1 MTTTFTFSSAETR
14 AIEKIQ
20 FGILSPDEIDKM
32 SVCEVETAET
42 TVNGKPKLGGL
53 LDPRM
58 GSIDKM
64 QRCATCDGTMS
75 ECPGHFGNIKLAR
88 PVFHIS
94 HIKTIVKVLQCV
106 CFHCSLIK
114 SDNSN
119 RLFKRAKRYTN
130 PKVRFREVGNIC
142 KKERRC
148 HIGTAQ
154 GDEQNADQDQQA
166 DVTTSHGG
174 CGGIQPEIKRDGL
187 KLYAVFKGT
196 ANDQPAKQEVTPEHV
211 LQIFKR
217 ISVEDI
223 QTMGFDPEFARP
235 EWMIVTQ
242 VPVPPPQ
249 VRPSVQRGNGMRSED
264 DLTYMLANVVKSN
277 ANLQRQEGAGTAQH
291 QIEEMLSLLQFH
303 VSTIVNN
310 QIPGIPPASHK
321 NGRPMKALRERLKGK
336 EGRVRG
342 NLMGKRVDFSARTV
356 ITADPNIAIDEL
368 GVPRSIALNLTV
380 PEVVTPFNFER
391 MQKLVSN
398 GPLEHPGAKYVVRED
413 GTRIDL
419 RFVRKLSEIPLEY
432 GYKVERHMQDGDVV
446 LFNRQ
451 PSLHKMSMM
460 GHRIRVMPYS
470 TFRLNLSVTTPYNA
484 DFDGDEMNMHVPQSM
499 LTKSELI
506 ELMMVPKNIVSPQAN
521 KPVISLVQDTLLG
534 ASKITRRDV
543 FLKKDQMLNNLMYL
557 NDFDG
562 KVPIP
567 AILKPEPLW
576 TGKQLF
582 SMILPKVNVTRF
594 ASTHDDKLDSAVIE
608 DDDISSG
615 DTKVLIEQG
624 ELISGICDKV
634 TLGNGGGS
642 LIHVICMDKGS
653 EEGKLFLGAAQK
665 VVNYWLLHTG
675 FSIGIADT
683 IADKET
689 NKNIEDTLEKAKQ
702 DVSKLVDNAQRGK
715 LELEPGRTVQQSFES
730 QVNSVLNKA
739 RDDAGSRAQ
748 KSLSH
753 RNNIKAMVTGGS
765 KGSFINISQIIA
777 CVGQQNVEG
786 ARIPFGFRNRTL
798 PHFSQDDS
806 GPESRGFV
814 ANSYLRGL
822 RPDEF
827 FFHAMGGREGLID
840 TAVKTSETG
849 YIQRR
854 LVKAMEDVSV
864 RYDGTVRDSQGNII
878 QFLYGEDGNDGS
890 KIEFQFLEILTMGD
904 SKFRQVFMYKFLE
917 DILERQGPRVIDSQ
931 LEELDVEYAKTAYET
946 LPTTEE
952 ERRIKVGDDNFITHE
967 HFMEVIQNPQ
977 SLIMIQNEYEQL
989 LKDRIQLRTET
1000 LPSGDP
1006 KVPMPVNLT
1015 RLILNAQK
1023 QFDIE
1028 MYKSVSDLS
1037 PIEIIETVKATTDKL
1052 VVIKSDDQLSSDAQ
1066 RDATLL
1072 IGILMRQT
1080 FASKRVLK
1088 EYKLDRA
1095 AFHWIMGE
1103 IENRFHLAQA
1113 QPGEM
1118 VGSLAAQSIGEPATQ
1133 MTLNTFHYAG
1143 VSSKNVTLGVPRLKE
1158 LINVAKNIKTP
1169 SLTVNLKTS
1178 IRADSEAAK
1187 KVQSEL
1193 EYTTLGTVTATGEII
1208 YDPDPKH
1215 SVIEKDQ
1222 HFIDDYFDMPQHSN
1236 MTVERLSPWVL
1247 RFVLDPKMMSDKKM
1261 SEIADKIESEFGED
1275 VKVMFSEDNADEL
1288 VILIRIMR
1296 DEKEKMAKQDGEE
1309 GEEEGDSDQTVEFLR
1324 RLESQMLNGMLLRG
1338 IPGIKKVFLRQA
1350 PVLQYNRD
1358 GKAIGK
1364 AAQKEWVLDTEGINL
1379 LAVLAHKDVDHTR
1392 TASNDINEIAEVFG
1406 IEACRNALMKELRRV
1421 IEFDG
1426 SYVNYRH
1433 LAILCDVM
1441 CNRGQLMAIS
1451 RHGINR
1457 SDTGPLMRS
1466 SFEETVE
1473 ILMDAATFS
1482 EVDTLRGVSSNI
1494 MVGQLAPIGTGCF
1507 DLHLDEEMLAQ
1518 AIIVDQGLPGM
1529 HAYGDMSP
1537 FGPRTPGMHTPYIGD
1552 EQSPAYPYSPS
1563 VMGTPYGADA
1573 AFSPIAP
1580 SPYSDAGGFSPYP
1593 SSPYG
1598 TSPLH
1603 SPRSPSYSPSSP
1615 REGYS
1620 PSSPA
1625 YSPTSPAYSPTS
1637 PAYTPTSPSYSP
1649 TSPAYSPTSPAYSPT
1664 SPSYSPTSPS
1674 YSPTSPS
1681 YSPTSPA
1688 YSPTSPA
1695 YSPTSPAYSPSMA
1708 NQHASPR
1715 SPSYSPTSP
1724 AYSPTSPSYSPH
1736 ASSNY
1741 SPTSPSYSPAGSGYS
1756 PSSPNYHASPNVA
1769 AGSGAYSPTSPSYS
1783 PSSPRYSHDDDEE
1796 MS

>member
-1 MTTTFTFSSAETR
+1 MSSTFSYSSAEVQT
-14 AIEKIQ
+14 INQIQ
-20 FGILSPDEIDKM
+20 FGLLNPDEIDKM
-32 SVCEVETAET
+32 SVCEIETAET
-42 TVNGKPKLGGL
+42 TVAGKPKLGGL

-58 GSIDKM
+58 GSIDRNVK
-64 QRCATCDGTMS
+64 CATCDGNMN
-75 ECPGHFGNIKLAR
+75 ECPGHFGNIKLAK

-94 HIKTIVKVLQCV
+94 MMSTIVKVLQCV
-106 CFHCSLIK
+106 CYHCSLLK
-114 SDNSN
+114 ADAND
-119 RLFKRAKRYTN
+119 RLFKRAKKFTN
-130 PKVRFREVGNIC
+130 PKVRFREIVNIC
-142 KKERRC
+142 KKEKRC
-148 HIGTAQ
+148 HIGVPQT
-154 GDEQNADQDQQA
+154 DENGEVPKDEKQENIA
-166 DVTTSHGG
+166 SPGHGG
-174 CGGIQPEIKRDGL
+174 CGGVQPEIRRDGL
-187 KLYAVFKGT
+187 KLYATFKVGAGT
-196 ANDQPAKQEVTPEHV
+196 DQPAKQEITPEHV

-217 ISVEDI
+217 ISDEDI
-223 QTMGFDPEFARP
+223 TTMGFSPIYCRP

-249 VRPSVQRGNGMRSED
+249 VRPSVQRGNGLRSED
-264 DLTYMLANVVKSN
+264 DLTYMLANIVK
-277 ANLQRQEGAGTAQH
+277 ANTNLLRQEQAGTVQH
-291 QIEEMLSLLQFH
+291 QIEEMWALLQFH
-303 VSTIVNN
+303 VASMVNN
-310 QIPGIPPASHK
+310 QIPGVPPASHK
-321 NGRPMKALRERLKGK
+321 NGRAMKAIRERLKGK

-380 PEVVTPFNFER
+380 PEIVTPFNYER
-391 MQKLVSN
+391 MQKLVNN
-398 GPLEHPGAKYVVRED
+398 GPLEHPGAKYIVRED
-413 GTRIDL
+413 GSRIDL

-432 GYKVERHMQDGDVV
+432 GSKVERHLQDGDVV

-499 LTKSELI
+499 LTRSELI
-506 ELMMVPKNIVSPQAN
+506 ELMMVPKNIISPQAN

-534 ASKITRRDV
+534 SSKITRRDV
-543 FLKKDQMLNNLMYL
+543 FIKKDQMMNCLMYL
-557 NDFDG
+557 DDFDG

-582 SMILPKVNVTRF
+582 SMIIPKVNLTRYS
-594 ASTHDDKLDSAVIE
+594 STHDDKLDKNTVE
-608 DDDISSG
+608 DDDISTG

-624 ELISGICDKV
+624 ELISGITDKQ

-642 LIHVICMDKGS
+642 LIHVICMDKGQ
-653 EEGKLFLGAAQK
+653 EEGKNFLGVAQK
-665 VVNYWLLHTG
+665 VVNHWLLHTG
-675 FSIGIADT
+675 FSIGVADT

-689 NKNIEDTLEKAKQ
+689 NENIEETLDKAKEE
-702 DVSKLVDNAQRGK
+702 VRKLVMQAQMGT
-715 LELEPGRTVQQSFES
+715 LELEPGRTVEQSFES
-730 QVNSVLNKA
+730 QVNGVLNKA

-786 ARIPFGFRNRTL
+786 ARIPFGFRNRSL
-798 PHFSQDDS
+798 PHFAQDDS

-822 RPDEF
+822 RPEEF

-854 LVKAMEDVSV
+854 LIKAMEDVSV
-864 RYDGTVRDSQGNII
+864 RYDGTVRDSTGNVV

-890 KIEFQFLEILTMGD
+890 RIEFQQMELLTMGEA
-904 SKFRQVFMYKFLE
+904 KFRQTFLFGFYKEVLQRQGEQRMDDNIDDDEEEVPYAITAYQTLPKGDEADNDQGMDDDYILPEVYE
-917 DILERQGPRVIDSQ
+917 DIIRNPSS
-931 LEELDVEYAKTAYET
+931 LD
-946 LPTTEE
+946 L
-952 ERRIKVGDDNFITHE
+952 
-967 HFMEVIQNPQ
+967 IQ
-977 SLIMIQNEYEQL
+977 SEYEQL
-989 LKDRIQLRTET
+989 VRDRHVLRKET
-1000 LPSGDP
+1000 LPSGEP

-1023 QFDIE
+1023 QFDID
-1028 MYKSVSDLS
+1028 MNRKSDLS
-1037 PIEIIETVKATTDKL
+1037 PVDIIQQVRATIDKL
-1052 VVIKSDDQLSSDAQ
+1052 VVVKGEDPLSKEAQ
-1066 RDATLL
+1066 VNATLL
-1072 IGILMRQT
+1072 IGILMRST
-1080 FASKRVLK
+1080 FASKRVLR
-1088 EYKLDRA
+1088 EYRLDSA
-1095 AFHWIMGE
+1095 AFQWVMGE
-1103 IENRFHLAQA
+1103 VESRFNLAQA

-1158 LINVAKNIKTP
+1158 LINVAKKIKTP
-1169 SLTVNLKTS
+1169 SLTVYLKG
-1178 IRADSEAAK
+1178 AARFDAEK
-1187 KVQSEL
+1187 AKQVHAEL
-1193 EYTTLGTVTATGEII
+1193 EYTTLGSVTATTEII
-1208 YDPDPKH
+1208 YDPDPRR
-1215 SVIEKDQ
+1215 SVIERDQ
-1222 HFIDDYFDMPQHSN
+1222 FFIDEYLDSPDFVASDID
-1236 MTVERLSPWVL
+1236 RLSPWVL
-1247 RFVLDPKMMSDKKM
+1247 RFVLDPKMMGSDIKM
-1261 SEIADKIESEFGED
+1261 HHIANKIEQEFGND
-1275 VKVMFSEDNADEL
+1275 VRVIYSADEADEL
-1288 VILIRIMR
+1288 VLLIRINK
-1296 DEKEKMAKQDGEE
+1296 DDNKAASKV
-1309 GEEEGDSDQTVEFLR
+1309 EGDEDDQFDDNTVEFLR
-1324 RLESQMLNGMLLRG
+1324 RLETQMLSSMLLRG
-1338 IPGIKKVFLRQA
+1338 IPDIKKVFLR
-1350 PVLQYNRD
+1350 
-1358 GKAIGK
+1358 KAERLYYDRTGQIKTKDDK
-1364 AAQKEWVLDTEGINL
+1364 AKEWVLDTEGINL
-1379 LAVLAHKDVDHTR
+1379 LAVLANPHVDHRR
-1392 TASNDINEIAEVFG
+1392 TTSNDINEIAEVFG
-1406 IEACRNALMKELRRV
+1406 IEACRNSLMKELRRV

-1433 LAILCDVM
+1433 LAMLCDVM
-1441 CNRGQLMAIS
+1441 CQKGSLMAIS

-1457 SDTGPLMRS
+1457 NDTGPLMRS

-1473 ILMDAATFS
+1473 ILVEAATFA
-1482 EVDTLRGVSSNI
+1482 ETDPLKGVSANI
-1494 MVGQLAPIGTGCF
+1494 MIGQLAPIGTGCF
-1507 DLHLDEEMLAQ
+1507 DLHLDEEMLKQ
-1518 AIIVDQGLPGM
+1518 AISIEQNPIMGS
-1529 HAYGDMSP
+1529 HYGDASP
-1537 FGPRTPGMHTPYIGD
+1537 FAPRTPGGMRTPYIGD
-1552 EQSPAYPYSPS
+1552 DQSPAYPYSPS
-1563 VMGTPYGADA
+1563 VMHTPYGGDA

-1593 SSPYG
+1593 TSPYG
-1598 TSPLH
+1598 TSPL
-1603 SPRSPSYSPSSP
+1603 RSPSYSPTTP
-1615 REGYS
+1615 HGDAYS

-1637 PAYTPTSPSYSP
+1637 PAFTPTSPSYSP

-1695 YSPTSPAYSPSMA
+1695 YSPTSPAYSP
-1708 NQHASPR
+1708 NVGGPHASPR

-1736 ASSNY
+1736 ASSSY
-1741 SPTSPSYSPAGSGYS
+1741 SPTSPTYSPAGSGAYS
-1756 PSSPNYHASPNVA
+1756 PHTS
-1769 AGSGAYSPTSPSYS
+1769 AGGAYSPTSPSYS
-1783 PSSPRYSHDDDEE
+1783 PSSPRYQNDNEDTD